1 MRGEPCVCSPGSWA
15 WVGKVAGSR
24 HPSGCP
30 AELSPPGHQ
39 LGREHW
45 ENLQERNPEAQLPPQ
60 GAGVESCSGLGLGG
74 SRSRGGARLRPRRG
88 TRRPACCSRN
98 PDRCLAGGLVVCCR
112 WDEDRGFLPE
122 GGKPPH
128 IQWLRPRRVIR
139 PGVPEAHLTSD
150 PAHST
155 PRDPLTLSEALHA
168 AVAGGPR
175 S

>member
-1 MRGEPCVCSPGSWA
+1 MAPG
-15 WVGKVAGSR
+15 
-24 HPSGCP
+24 
-30 AELSPPGHQ
+30 
-39 LGREHW
+39 
-45 ENLQERNPEAQLPPQ
+45 
-60 GAGVESCSGLGLGG
+60 SGLG
-74 SRSRGGARLRPRRG
+74 
-88 TRRPACCSRN
+88 
-98 PDRCLAGGLVVCCR
+98 GGLGVWRAAAATLTGAWPVALSSAVD
-112 WDEDRGFLPE
+112 WDEDRGFLLE